1 MFLSFLSKFYR
12 VKKKRAKALRA
23 LHAQKDSSRKTKAL
37 NLGYTKQ
44 EGGQHDVAVMRD
56 GEIDVEKMGQAA
68 EYK

>member
-1 MFLSFLSKFYR
+1 M
-12 VKKKRAKALRA
+12 LRRTA
-23 LHAQKDSSRKTKAL
+23 AEKQRL

-44 EGGQHDVAVMRD
+44 EGWQCDVAVMRD